1 MKGAVLVWLVFLSFL
16 AGGCG
21 VNESDDR
28 QAVAERDALKEQ
40 LVKLRGE
47 NQSLKDKSFLLENE
61 KKTLTERVA
70 KLEAE
75 IQRAQRPAQSMPGP
89 KQERAEAGERSYVVK
104 KGDNLWNISRE
115 TGVPVETLKDLN
127 KLQDSRLQVGQK
139 LRLAP

>member
-1 MKGAVLVWLVFLSFL
+1 MKGAVLVWLVFLTFL

-21 VNESDDR
+21 VNVSDYER
-28 QAVAERDALKEQ
+28 AVAERDAIKEQ
-40 LVKLRGE
+40 LAKLQGE
-47 NQSLKDKSFLLENE
+47 NQSLKDKSASLERE
-61 KKTLTERVA
+61 KKMLTERVE

-75 IQRAQRPAQSMPGP
+75 IQRAQRPAQTKSGP

-104 KGDNLWNISRE
+104 RGDNLWNISRR
-115 TGVPVETLKDLN
+115 TGVPVETLRDLN